1 MTERRHKKGP
11 YLLLLLPLLL
21 AGCFDQQTDQLKKC
35 EQQTHP
41 LGYPS
46 NMGGFNAD
54 LMDACMKDAG
64 YRFDVSHSFCEQKPG
79 ISLKVNAYCYVP
91 DTPIRYWIYRVEMMF
106 RSR

>member
-1 MTERRHKKGP
+1 MTTCPHYKRPHSA
-11 YLLLLLPLLL
+11 LLLLLLLT
-21 AGCFDQQTDQLKKC
+21 GCFDQQAVQLKKC

-64 YRFDVSHSFCEQKPG
+64 YRFDVRHSFCEQKPG
-79 ISLKVNAYCYVP
+79 IPLKVNAYCYVP
-91 DTPIRYWIYRVEMMF
+91 DTPIRYWIYRVEIIF